1 MTNTNYEIIQIL
13 QIFGTL
19 ICNILVK
26 LALVC
31 AVPRIYIF
39 AAVTSSEPIGSPHHD
54 SIPGALPHRN
64 SDSFGNCLY
73 Y

>member
-13 QIFGTL
+13 QIFGSL

-31 AVPRIYIF
+31 AVPGIYIF
-39 AAVTSSEPIGSPHHD
+39 AAVRSSEPIGGPPM
-54 SIPGALPHRN
+54 IPFQGPFHIEL
-64 SDSFGNCLY
+64 
-73 Y
+73 